1 MVAIT
6 SAAGS
11 HHIVRPPYQVVRT
24 SPPGS
29 AEISGP
35 TAPRSRR
42 RVAATWGGSAKRNLH
57 VSLLDLVTSSMIT
70 DRSGS
75 FALVAIKVV
84 VANYPTDMM
93 C

>member
-1 MVAIT
+1 
-6 SAAGS
+6 
-11 HHIVRPPYQVVRT
+11 
-24 SPPGS
+24 
-29 AEISGP
+29 
-35 TAPRSRR
+35 
-42 RVAATWGGSAKRNLH
+42 